1 MRDFN
6 SGPRAMPKHLNT
18 YIVVK
23 NVGNR
28 LSPTWSVIVKVDIP
42 HVVFKN
48 IMMRLYLVE
57 SSVGTKETV
66 QTVVRWK

>member
-1 MRDFN
+1 
-6 SGPRAMPKHLNT
+6 MPKHLNT

-23 NVGNR
+23 NIGNR
-28 LSPTWSVIVKVDIP
+28 LSPTWSVIVKVYIP